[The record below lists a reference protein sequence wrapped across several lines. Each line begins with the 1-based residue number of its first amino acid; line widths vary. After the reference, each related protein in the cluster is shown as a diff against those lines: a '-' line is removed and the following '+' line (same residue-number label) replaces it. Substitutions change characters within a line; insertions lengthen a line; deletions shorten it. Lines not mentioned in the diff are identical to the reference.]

1 MSKRRAR
8 VSLGERRRRIATLLS
23 RRSPRGDRGA
33 FAALELV
40 ILTPFVIV
48 MMLLVVAFGRV
59 ERGREL
65 VDQAAQAAARA
76 GSLSTNAY
84 AAQSAAQQAATQTL
98 SGGGL
103 SCGSVTVD
111 LDTSAF
117 YPGGQVVAHV
127 SCQTSLDDVAV
138 PGLPGGVT
146 LHASSTS
153 PLEQYRPYGGGQ
165 G

>member
-1 MSKRRAR
+1 MITSRSRTAIRRRA
-8 VSLGERRRRIATLLS
+8 
-23 RRSPRGDRGA
+23 PHGDQGA

-65 VDQAAQAAARA
+65 VDQAAQAASRA
-76 GSLSTNAY
+76 GSLSINAH
-84 AAQSAAQQAATQTL
+84 AAQAAAQQAATQTL

-103 SCGSVTVD
+103 SCGAVSVD
-111 LDTSAF
+111 LDMSAF

-127 SCQTSLDDVAV
+127 SCRTSLEDVAV

-146 LHASSTS
+146 LSASSTS
-153 PLEQYRPYGGGQ
+153 PLDQYRPYSGGQ

>member
-1 MSKRRAR
+1 VTSIRAGLGRVGLAAAAAAASAARRA
-8 VSLGERRRRIATLLS
+8 
-23 RRSPRGDRGA
+23 PRGDQGA
-33 FAALELV
+33 FAALELA

-48 MMLLVVAFGRV
+48 LMLLVVAFGRV

-84 AAQSAAQQAATQTL
+84 TAQQAARNAATQTL

-103 SCGSVTVD
+103 SCGSVSVD
-111 LDTSAF
+111 IDTSAF

-127 SCQTSLDDVAV
+127 SCRASLEDVAV
-138 PGLPGGVT
+138 PGLPGAVMLT
-146 LHASSTS
+146 ASSTS
-153 PLEQYRPYGGGQ
+153 PLEQYRPYGGG
-165 G
+165 